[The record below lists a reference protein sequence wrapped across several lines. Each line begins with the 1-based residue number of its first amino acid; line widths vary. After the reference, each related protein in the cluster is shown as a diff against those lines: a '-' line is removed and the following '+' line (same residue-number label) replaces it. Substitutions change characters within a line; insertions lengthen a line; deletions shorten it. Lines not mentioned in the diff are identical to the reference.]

1 MSGSYN
7 PFVEKTC
14 VDMTPRELESEKS
27 VQYLNNLVVL
37 VGKIGMNEVT
47 TLVPLSLPASLV
59 ALERPLRLLVRP
71 AGARCVLE
79 VAALLL
85 RFERK
90 DWLFMV
96 WL

>member
-1 MSGSYN
+1 
-7 PFVEKTC
+7 
-14 VDMTPRELESEKS
+14 MTPRELVSEKS

-59 ALERPLRLLVRP
+59 ALERPLRRLVRP
-71 AGARCVLE
+71 AAARCILG

-85 RFERK
+85 RFDVK